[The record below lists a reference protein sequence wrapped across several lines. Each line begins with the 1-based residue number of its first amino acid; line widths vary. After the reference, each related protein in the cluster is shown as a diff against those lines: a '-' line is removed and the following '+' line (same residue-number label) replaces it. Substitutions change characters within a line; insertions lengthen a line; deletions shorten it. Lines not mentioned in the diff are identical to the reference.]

1 MFDRELDCFGVTPVN
16 DRIADQGSLAR
27 TYQSFAKPAARA
39 KTKHEIFLLALEC
52 YFSSVS
58 LTAHSGVEMLVFL
71 SPQNTSS
78 TSVLSLTIK
87 RLLDNYLE
95 RYFGLTYGETVFVY
109 GTGELFSVILNHS
122 NHTLNHSITATRV
135 L

>member
-58 LTAHSGVEMLVFL
+58 LTAHSGVEM
-71 SPQNTSS
+71 
-78 TSVLSLTIK
+78 SLTIK